1 MFAQVPDR
9 IGDILVRNGLVSEAD
24 VRDAIAVA
32 RDRRMRLASALVT
45 LGRLSIDDAS
55 RALAEQHGV
64 PAALEKHLAGRDLV
78 LADLL
83 PQQLAWSLG
92 ALPIA
97 VSRGK
102 DALVICT
109 RDPVP
114 SAVTTLE
121 RATGRPVM
129 LAVAVE
135 IAILPLIE
143 DAYAAP
149 DEVEV
154 DLDTGPVE
162 TAEQHEISLDPA
174 NLQLVDL
181 DDHSVSKDHSQV
193 DLRTPSNDPTGH
205 RTTGPFRAT
214 TASIPAQVEPPAR
227 TLALDPALVAITAAE
242 TRDDVV
248 DALLAYLRHTFRAG
262 VVFSCKEGLALGQAG
277 FGNDVVAD
285 TVGSLVVPL
294 SQPSV
299 LRVAHDRVAS
309 FAGPPGSETASTV
322 QDRFF
327 KLFGGLPPQKVV
339 VVPVTIKSRVVNLL
353 YGHGP
358 RYGSV
363 EEAAIELGTL
373 ADAAEEAFVRI
384 ILENKNA

>member
-1 MFAQVPDR
+1 VSDR
-9 IGDILVRNGLVSEAD
+9 IGEILVRNGVVSEAD

-32 RDRRMRLASALVT
+32 RQRRMRLASALVT

-64 PAALEKHLAGRDLV
+64 PAALEKHLSGRDLA

-92 ALPIA
+92 ALPLA
-97 VSRGK
+97 VSRGN
-102 DALVICT
+102 DALVVCT

-114 SAVTTLE
+114 SAITTLE
-121 RATGRPVM
+121 RATGRSVM

-135 IAILPLIE
+135 IVLLPLIQ
-143 DAYAAP
+143 DTYAVP
-149 DEVEV
+149 EEVEV

-162 TAEQHEISLDPA
+162 TLEQQEIALDPA

-181 DDHSVSKDHSQV
+181 DHHGVSKDHSQV
-193 DLRTPSNDPTGH
+193 DMHIPSLDHSGRH
-205 RTTGPFRAT
+205 HVTGPFRAMT
-214 TASIPAQVEPPAR
+214 PAIPAQVEPPAR

-242 TRDDVV
+242 SRDEVV
-248 DALLAYLRHTFRAG
+248 DAMVAYLRHTFRAG
-262 VVFSCKEGLALGQAG
+262 VVFSCKDGLALGQAG

-285 TVGSLVVPL
+285 TVTSLVVSL

-339 VVPVTIKSRVVNLL
+339 VVPVAIKGRVVNLL

-358 RYGSV
+358 RHGSV

-373 ADAAEEAFVRI
+373 SDAAEEAFVRI
-384 ILENKNA
+384 ILEAKNA